1 MELNK
6 APIIL
11 IGFMGSGKSTIGKY
25 VAEKQNLNF
34 VDLDLYIEDKQK
46 LTIPEIFNQNGER
59 YFRELEFKYLQECV
73 NKADIIA
80 TGGGII
86 ESNDTFNYL
95 KNQKNIIW
103 LDCEIEIL
111 FGRINHDPHRP
122 NASNKT
128 LEQLNDLY
136 CSRFLR
142 YNEIAFKKLDSNLLS
157 ISEIYYELLNLI
169 NASDQY

>member
-86 ESNDTFNYL
+86 ESNDAFNYL
-95 KNQKNIIW
+95 KNQK
-103 LDCEIEIL
+103 IL
-111 FGRINHDPHRP
+111 YG
-122 NASNKT
+122 
-128 LEQLNDLY
+128 
-136 CSRFLR
+136 
-142 YNEIAFKKLDSNLLS
+142 
-157 ISEIYYELLNLI
+157 
-169 NASDQY
+169 